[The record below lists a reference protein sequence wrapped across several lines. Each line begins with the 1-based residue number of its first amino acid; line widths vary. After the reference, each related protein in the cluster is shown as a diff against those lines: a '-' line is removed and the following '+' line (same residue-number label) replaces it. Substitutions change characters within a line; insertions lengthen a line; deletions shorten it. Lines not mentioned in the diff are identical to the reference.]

1 MAAAAMTA
9 MPDALLDKPT
19 LRRLAR
25 ERRDAIPAPER
36 ARAAAAAAAR
46 LDAEVL
52 AYLPPGAA
60 VALYASMRSELPS
73 TAAAAAVLARG
84 LTLVYPRT
92 TAASH
97 VLVFHRVTPEDLV
110 AGRFGIPE
118 PPADA
123 PTLDAAALDV
133 IVVPALLF
141 DRHGYRLGWGGGWYD
156 ATLPTTAARRIGF
169 AYELQIVDELPRAPH
184 DQPVHLVITDAGRH
198 AGAQVP

>member
-25 ERRDAIPAPER
+25 ERRDAIPAAER

-46 LDAEVL
+46 LDADVL
-52 AYLPPGAA
+52 ARLPRGAT

-97 VLVFHRVTPEDLV
+97 VLTFHRVTPDDLV
-110 AGRFGIPE
+110 LGRFGIPE
-118 PPADA
+118 PPAAA
-123 PTLDAAALDV
+123 PTVDPASIDV

-141 DRHGYRLGWGGGWYD
+141 DRRGYRLGWGGGWYD
-156 ATLPTTAARRIGF
+156 ATLPTTAAQRIGF

-184 DQPVHLVITDAGRH
+184 DQPVHVVITDAAHH
-198 AGAQVP
+198 AGAEVP